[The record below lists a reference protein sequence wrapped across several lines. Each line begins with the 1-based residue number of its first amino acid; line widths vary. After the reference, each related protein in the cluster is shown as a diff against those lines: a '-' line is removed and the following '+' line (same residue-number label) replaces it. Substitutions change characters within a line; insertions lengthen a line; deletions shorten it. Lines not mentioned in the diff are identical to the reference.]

1 MLDKKIEENFI
12 MGRVLTNIKNNVRD
26 LDGRRQEESGDVIQ
40 TVVMIVIFV
49 VVAVG
54 IGIWIRGLITNQ
66 TEKVDEELNNNNSN
80 TGWTPGS

>member
-1 MLDKKIEENFI
+1 

-66 TEKVDEELNNNNSN
+66 TEKVDQELNNNNEN
-80 TGWTPGS
+80 TGWRPGD

>member
-54 IGIWIRGLITNQ
+54 VGIWIRGLITNQ

-80 TGWTPGS
+80 TGWTPGN